1 MLVPKSL
8 KLLDTDVEAYEALAA
23 ASGES
28 FNQMATMLLRAGYR
42 ALTEADAIAT
52 DGIRRR
58 LDTVVARQQFQLAAQ
73 STLLL
78 QELAEHAGISPDV
91 IDAIKAQA
99 AEVAEEAFSEVEA
112 LELAVDDVQRALAGE
127 PAAAEKA

>member
-8 KLLDTDVEAYEALAA
+8 KIHDTDVEAYEALAV

-28 FNQMATMLLRAGYR
+28 FNQMACLLMRAGYQ
-42 ALTEADAIAT
+42 ALTQADAIAT

-78 QELAEHAGISPDV
+78 QELAEHAGIAPDV

-99 AEVAEEAFSEVEA
+99 AEVADEAFSEVEA

-127 PAAAEKA
+127 PLAADQA